1 MRKSRTVLEKE
12 RLAKKQQGEGQE
24 LLDAITQADEEK
36 AADVVISINKE
47 AEIKAAEDELAKKEE
62 IEKSLRFSRKEYI
75 FKLAQTLNIL
85 AENMDIPKDYYYRVN
100 FNETKLNLMIH
111 HRDGR
116 KFGRGIIPVGDP
128 KIDFHAIGVLVTQAE
143 NTIDY
148 IEQRGAFRKD
158 GIILPPG
165 VK

>member
-24 LLDAITQADEEK
+24 LLDAITQPDEEK
-36 AADVVISINKE
+36 AADVVISLNKE
-47 AEIKAAEDELAKKEE
+47 AEAKAAGDEFAKKEE
-62 IEKSLRFSRKEYI
+62 LKKSLRFTHKEYV
-75 FKLAQTLNIL
+75 FKLAQTLNML
-85 AENMDIPKDYYYRVN
+85 AEHMDIPKDYYYRIN
-100 FNETKLNLMIH
+100 FSETKLNLMIH

-128 KIDFHAIGVLVTQAE
+128 TLDFHAIGILVTQAE
-143 NTIDY
+143 NTVDY

-158 GIILPPG
+158 GIILPKG